1 MSCKRLLWGVGN
13 LAHSLRS
20 SSYVSVVVLK
30 TARRAR
36 SWMRSTFRPSEDLQ
50 EFQKKWQ
57 YVKCGII
64 AVFISYY
71 HAWLQPV
78 SLQVVLE
85 YFFSFYF
92 SKKWVGRAMGNELS
106 IKLRLPNS
114 TLALLKSQHNWLKWL
129 DGNVDF
135 VWIFSFD
142 FSNAFDSVSP
152 KILVVLV
159 SLRYWYRSLYSELAY
174 QFR

>member
-1 MSCKRLLWGVGN
+1 MNSFTFLPLKRP
-13 LAHSLRS
+13 LAIASDVSTALFKHSFAF
-20 SSYVSVVVLK
+20 VSH
-30 TARRAR
+30 
-36 SWMRSTFRPSEDLQ
+36 FISEEGYSILNEMFLHKRFLVSDNN
-50 EFQKKWQ
+50 FT
-57 YVKCGII
+57 
-64 AVFISYY
+64 SYY

-85 YFFSFYF
+85 FFFLLLF
-92 SKKWVGRAMGNELS
+92 QKMGRSGDGKRS